1 MFSTPLLMQQF
12 VLMCKKYPTTFALL
26 VVVWAVEIFA
36 RFATDSKIEFNE
48 MTGLQFSQPLTYF
61 SYAFVHRDMAHIV
74 GNSLFLLLGMP
85 IESSYGRKA
94 LLIIIGFAV
103 IVGALGAVAF
113 YLFSEQLNDEP
124 MVGASTI
131 ASAFLIAGLNAIIQ
145 TEVPENA
152 SSDRKYWL
160 KKFAAWFLVMFIL
173 CGLYFFTEGA
183 DFSAVL
189 AGGILLGATFAAG
202 MVYLNYALQN
212 LREWEVRQ
220 CATIQ
225 PRVVQA
231 IKRWLIPILLFAIL
245 LFAEITGS
253 SQWFYGN
260 SGHTGGALVGLISS
274 YWLNMKRAVPLDAVQ
289 GT

>member
-145 TEVPENA
+145 TEVPESA
-152 SSDRKYWL
+152 S
-160 KKFAAWFLVMFIL
+160 FAAKPK
-173 CGLYFFTEGA
+173 
-183 DFSAVL
+183 S
-189 AGGILLGATFAAG
+189 
-202 MVYLNYALQN
+202 
-212 LREWEVRQ
+212 
-220 CATIQ
+220 TITCS
-225 PRVVQA
+225 
-231 IKRWLIPILLFAIL
+231 F
-245 LFAEITGS
+245 
-253 SQWFYGN
+253 
-260 SGHTGGALVGLISS
+260 
-274 YWLNMKRAVPLDAVQ
+274 
-289 GT
+289 

>member
-1 MFSTPLLMQQF
+1 MQETSRHIR
-12 VLMCKKYPTTFALL
+12 PA

-48 MTGLQFSQPLTYF
+48 MAGLQFSQPLTYF

-85 IESSYGRKA
+85 IEASYGRKV
-94 LLIIIGFAV
+94 LLLIIGFAV

-113 YLFSEQLNDEP
+113 YLFSRQLNDEP

-145 TEVPENA
+145 AEVAENA
-152 SSDRKYWL
+152 GSDRKYWM
-160 KKFAAWFLVMFIL
+160 KTFAAWFPVPSIF
-173 CGLYFFTEGA
+173 CGFYFYTEGV

-189 AGGILLGATFAAG
+189 VVAISLGAISAAG
-202 MVYLNYALQN
+202 AVCLNFALQK
-212 LREWEVRQ
+212 LRQWEVQQ

-225 PRVVQA
+225 FRIIQA
-231 IKRWLIPILLFAIL
+231 VKRHLIPILLFAII

-260 SGHTGGALVGLISS
+260 SGHTGGALVGLLSS
-274 YWLNMKRAVPLDAVQ
+274 YWLNMQRAVSL
-289 GT
+289 GTTQST